1 MPSNGKIQLAQTGH
15 IMKLISKLQILA
27 YVSLFLIL
35 PGASFAGEPLFKV
48 DPTTNNGAKW
58 RIGYYEGGAYINY
71 QKQLTET
78 VKGLMQLGWL
88 ETAELPKQT
97 GESTDTLWT
106 WLSIE
111 AKSDY
116 IEFAADAHYSALWE
130 NDKRSKVEDEI
141 VFRLNHVKDID
152 LMIGMGTWAGKGLAN
167 YRHRTNTLVFST
179 SNPISSG
186 IIKSVQDSGFDH
198 VHVRVD
204 PKRNERQLMV
214 FHEMIGFHK
223 LGVVYEDSLA
233 GRSYAAIET
242 IESLA
247 KTHDFEIVRCHTKS
261 DISDKKLAEE
271 GVINCF
277 SKLAIKADAI
287 YVTQQ
292 GGVNSRSVPKL
303 VEIAN
308 QHKIPTFSQSGARE
322 VSYGVLASLSRA
334 GYKYVGRF
342 HAETIAKV
350 FNGAQPNQL
359 NQLYEEPPKIALNL
373 KTAEIIGFDPP
384 IVLMGATDEF
394 FDEIKVEVPN
404 S

>member
-1 MPSNGKIQLAQTGH
+1 M
-15 IMKLISKLQILA
+15 
-27 YVSLFLIL
+27 SLLL
-35 PGASFAGEPLFKV
+35 VCSGASFADEQLFKV
-48 DPTTNNGAKW
+48 DPITNNGKKW

-78 VKGLMQLGWL
+78 VKGLMQLGWMQK
-88 ETAELPKQT
+88 AELPEQT
-97 GESTDTLWT
+97 GEATDRLWA
-106 WLSIE
+106 WLSTE

-116 IEFAADAHYSALWE
+116 IEFVPDAHYSAFWE
-130 NDKRSKVEDEI
+130 NSKRSEVEDEI
-141 VFRLNHVKDID
+141 VFRLNNDKDID
-152 LMIGMGTWAGKGLAN
+152 LMIAMGTWAGKGLAN

-186 IIKSVQDSGFDH
+186 IIKSVEDSGFDH

-214 FHEMIGFHK
+214 FHEMIGFQK
-223 LGVVYEDSLA
+223 LGVIYEDSLA

-242 IESLA
+242 IEALS
-247 KTHDFEIVRCHTKS
+247 KTHNFDIVRCHTKS
-261 DISDKKLAEE
+261 DTSDQELAEQ

-277 SKLAIKADAI
+277 TEMVKTADAI

-292 GGVNSRSVPKL
+292 GGVNSRTIPVL

-308 QHKIPTFSQSGARE
+308 KHKIPTFSQSGARE
-322 VSYGVLASLSRA
+322 VSYGILASLSRA

-350 FNGAQPNQL
+350 FNGALPNQL

-384 IVLMGATDEF
+384 IVLLGATDEF
-394 FDEIKVEVPN
+394 FEDIIVSAQKSE
-404 S
+404 

>member
-1 MPSNGKIQLAQTGH
+1 
-15 IMKLISKLQILA
+15 MKFKSKLHLLLC
-27 YVSLFLIL
+27 VSLFLIL
-35 PGASFAGEPLFKV
+35 PSASYASDPIFKV
-48 DPTTNNGAKW
+48 DPTANKGEKW

-88 ETAELPKQT
+88 EMAELPKQS
-97 GESTDTLWT
+97 GESTDTLWA
-106 WLSIE
+106 WLSTE

-116 IEFAADAHYSALWE
+116 IQFVADAHYSAMWE
-130 NDKRSKVEDEI
+130 NDKRSEVEDQI
-141 VFRLNHVKDID
+141 VFRLNNVKDID

-167 YRHRTNTLVFST
+167 YRHRTNTLIFST

-186 IIKSVQDSGFDH
+186 IIKSVEDSGFDH

-204 PKRNERQLMV
+204 PKRNERQLKV
-214 FHEMIGFHK
+214 FHEMVGFHK

-242 IESLA
+242 IEALA
-247 KTHDFEIVRCHTKS
+247 KVHDFEIVRCHTKS
-261 DISDKKLAEE
+261 DISDKELAEE

-277 SKLAIKADAI
+277 NELVKDADAI

-308 QHKIPTFSQSGARE
+308 KHKIPTFSQSGAGE
-322 VSYGVLASLSRA
+322 VSFGILASLSRA

-384 IVLMGATDEF
+384 IVLLGATDEF
-394 FDEIKVEVPN
+394 FDEIK
-404 S
+404 

>member
-1 MPSNGKIQLAQTGH
+1 
-15 IMKLISKLQILA
+15 MKLKTKLQILICM
-27 YVSLFLIL
+27 SLFLIW
-35 PGASFAGEPLFKV
+35 PGASFAGEQLFKV
-48 DPTTNNGAKW
+48 DPITNDGKKW

-78 VKGLMQLGWL
+78 VKGLMQLGWV
-88 ETAELPKQT
+88 EKAQLPEQT
-97 GESTDTLWT
+97 GEETVTLWT
-106 WLSIE
+106 WLSTE

-116 IEFAADAHYSALWE
+116 LEFVADAHYSAFWE
-130 NDKRSKVEDEI
+130 NDKRSEVEDKI
-141 VFRLNHVKDID
+141 VFRLNNDKDID
-152 LMIGMGTWAGKGLAN
+152 LMIAMGTWAGKGLAN

-186 IIKSVQDSGFDH
+186 IIKSVEDSGFDH

-223 LGVVYEDSLA
+223 LGVIYEDSLA

-242 IESLA
+242 IEALS
-247 KTHDFEIVRCHTKS
+247 KTHDFEIVRCHTQS
-261 DISDKKLAEE
+261 DTSDQDLAEQ
-271 GVINCF
+271 GVIKCF
-277 SKLAIKADAI
+277 NKLVKDADAI

-292 GGVNSRSVPKL
+292 GGVNSRSIPTL

-308 QHKIPTFSQSGARE
+308 KHKIPTFSQSGARE
-322 VSYGVLASLSRA
+322 VSYGILASLSRA

-350 FNGAQPNQL
+350 FNGALPNQL

-384 IVLMGATDEF
+384 IVLLGATDEF
-394 FDEIKVEVPN
+394 FDDIIVAAKKSE
-404 S
+404 

>member
-1 MPSNGKIQLAQTGH
+1 MNIK
-15 IMKLISKLQILA
+15 SKLRVFLCM
-27 YVSLFLIL
+27 SLFLVW
-35 PGASFAGEPLFKV
+35 PGASFADDLLFKV
-48 DPTTNNGAKW
+48 EPTTNNGEKW

-71 QKQLTET
+71 QQQLTET

-88 ETAELPKQT
+88 ETADLPEQS
-97 GESTDTLWT
+97 GEATDTMWT
-106 WLSIE
+106 WLSTE
-111 AKSDY
+111 AKSEY
-116 IEFAADAHYSALWE
+116 IEFVADAHYSAMWE
-130 NDKRSKVEDEI
+130 KGKRTEVESEI
-141 VFRLNHVKDID
+141 VLRLNNDKDID

-186 IIKSVQDSGFDH
+186 IIKSVEDSGFDH

-204 PKRNERQLMV
+204 PKRNERQLKV

-242 IESLA
+242 IEALA
-247 KTHDFEIVRCHTKS
+247 KANNFKIVRCHTKS

-277 SKLAIKADAI
+277 SELVKDADAI

-292 GGVNSRSVPKL
+292 GGVNSRSIPIL

-308 QHKIPTFSQSGARE
+308 ENKIPTFSQSGAGE

-350 FNGAQPNQL
+350 LNGAQPNQL

-384 IVLMGATDEF
+384 IVLLGATDEF
-394 FDEIKVEVPN
+394 FEEIK
-404 S
+404 

>member
-1 MPSNGKIQLAQTGH
+1 VGRV
-15 IMKLISKLQILA
+15 MKMKSKLLVFI
-27 YVSLFLIL
+27 SLFLIWT
-35 PGASFAGEPLFKV
+35 GASFAGEELFKLE
-48 DPTTNNGAKW
+48 PTKNNGEKW

-78 VKGLMQLGWL
+78 VRGLMQLGWL
-88 ETAELPKQT
+88 ETADLPKQS
-97 GESTDTLWT
+97 GESTDTMWK
-106 WLSIE
+106 WLSTE

-116 IEFAADAHYSALWE
+116 IEFVANAHYSALWE
-130 NDKRSKVEDEI
+130 KDTRSKVEDEI
-141 VFRLNHVKDID
+141 VFRLNNDKDID

-186 IIKSVQDSGFDH
+186 IIKSVEDSGFDH

-204 PKRNERQLMV
+204 PKRNERQLKV
-214 FHEMIGFHK
+214 FHEMVGFQK

-233 GRSYAAIET
+233 GRSYAAIDTVEA
-242 IESLA
+242 LA
-247 KTHDFEIVRCHTKS
+247 KTHNFKIVRCHTKS
-261 DISDKKLAEE
+261 DTSDKKQAEK

-277 SKLAIKADAI
+277 NELVKKADAI

-292 GGVNSRSVPKL
+292 GGVNSRSVPSL
-303 VEIAN
+303 VKIAN
-308 QHKIPTFSQSGARE
+308 EHKIPTFSQSGAGE

-359 NQLYEEPPKIALNL
+359 DQLYEEPPKIALNL

-384 IVLMGATDEF
+384 IVLLGATDEL
-394 FDEIKVEVPN
+394 FDEIQTSKTPN

>member
-1 MPSNGKIQLAQTGH
+1 MKFKSKIL
-15 IMKLISKLQILA
+15 LII
-27 YVSLFLIL
+27 SLLLIW
-35 PGASFAGEPLFKV
+35 PVAGFAGENVFKV
-48 DPTTNNGAKW
+48 DPTKNNGEKW
-58 RIGYYEGGAYINY
+58 RVGYYEGGAYINY
-71 QKQLTET
+71 QQQLTET

-88 ETAELPKQT
+88 ETVTLPKQS
-97 GESTDTLWT
+97 GESTDLLWK
-106 WLSIE
+106 WLSTE
-111 AKSDY
+111 AKSEY
-116 IEFAADAHYSALWE
+116 IEFVADAHYTALWE
-130 NDKRSKVEDEI
+130 KDTRSKVEDQI
-141 VFRLNHVKDID
+141 VFRLNNDKDID

-186 IIKSVQDSGFDH
+186 IIKSVEDSGFDH

-204 PKRNERQLMV
+204 PKRNERQLKV

-233 GRSYAAIET
+233 GRSYAAIDT
-242 IESLA
+242 IEALA
-247 KTHDFEIVRCHTKS
+247 KTHDFEIIRCHTKS

-271 GVINCF
+271 GVIKCF
-277 SKLAIKADAI
+277 NKVAKRADAI

-292 GGVNSRSVPKL
+292 GGVNSRSVPLL

-308 QHKIPTFSQSGARE
+308 KNKIPTFSQSGAGE

-334 GYKYVGRF
+334 GYKFVGRF

-384 IVLMGATDEF
+384 IVLLGATDELF
-394 FDEIKVEVPN
+394 EEIKGNKSPN

>member
-1 MPSNGKIQLAQTGH
+1 MPNAI
-15 IMKLISKLQILA
+15 
-27 YVSLFLIL
+27 
-35 PGASFAGEPLFKV
+35 FAGEKNYKLS
-48 DPTTNNGAKW
+48 PTTNDSAKW
-58 RIGYYEGGAYINY
+58 RVGYYEGGAYTNY

-78 VKGLMQLGWL
+78 VKGLMQLGWI
-88 ETAELPKQT
+88 ETAELPRQT
-97 GESTDTLWT
+97 GETTDTLWK
-106 WLSIE
+106 WLATE

-116 IEFAADAHYSALWE
+116 IEFVANAHYSAMWE
-130 NDKRSKVEDEI
+130 KDLRAKVEDRI
-141 VFRLNHVKDID
+141 VLRLNNKKDID

-167 YRHRTNTLVFST
+167 YRHRTNTLIFST

-186 IIKSVQDSGFDH
+186 IIKSVEDSGFDH

-204 PKRNERQLMV
+204 PKRNERQLKV
-214 FHEMIGFHK
+214 FHEMFGFRK

-242 IESLA
+242 IEALS
-247 KTHDFEIVRCHTKS
+247 KTNNFEVVRCHAKS
-261 DISDKKLAEE
+261 DTSNKKQAEE

-277 SKLAIKADAI
+277 RQLAKKADAI

-292 GGVNSRSVPKL
+292 GGVNNRSVPIL
-303 VEIAN
+303 VQIAN
-308 QHKIPTFSQSGARE
+308 QHKIPTFSQSGAEE

-350 FNGAQPNQL
+350 FNGALPNQL

-373 KTAEIIGFDPP
+373 RTAEIIGFDPP
-384 IVLMGATDEF
+384 FVLLGATDEF
-394 FDEIKVEVPN
+394 FEKIVAEAPSN
-404 S
+404 WFWALLG

>member
-1 MPSNGKIQLAQTGH
+1 MKTKSILQL
-15 IMKLISKLQILA
+15 LVCISLVMIW
-27 YVSLFLIL
+27 
-35 PGASFAGEPLFKV
+35 PGSSVASEQLFKME
-48 DPTTNNGAKW
+48 PITNKGEKW

-71 QKQLTET
+71 QQQLTET

-88 ETAELPKQT
+88 ENAELPEQS
-97 GESTDTLWT
+97 GESTDMLWK
-106 WLSIE
+106 WLSTK

-116 IEFAADAHYSALWE
+116 IEFVADAHYSAFWE
-130 NDKRSKVEDEI
+130 KTKRVVVEDKI
-141 VFRLNHVKDID
+141 VFRLNNDKDID

-186 IIKSVQDSGFDH
+186 IIKSVEDSGFDH

-214 FHEMIGFHK
+214 FHEMIGFQK

-247 KTHDFEIVRCHTKS
+247 KTHDFKIVRCHTKS
-261 DISDKKLAEE
+261 DISDKELAEE
-271 GVINCF
+271 GVIKCF
-277 SKLAIKADAI
+277 KELAKKADAI

-292 GGVNSRSVPKL
+292 GGVNSRSIPRL
-303 VEIAN
+303 VEITN
-308 QHKIPTFSQSGARE
+308 KYKIPTFSQSGARE

-350 FNGAQPNQL
+350 LNGARPNQL

-394 FDEIKVEVPN
+394 FEEIIVAEPN

>member
-1 MPSNGKIQLAQTGH
+1 
-15 IMKLISKLQILA
+15 MKLKTKLQILICM
-27 YVSLFLIL
+27 SLFLVW
-35 PGASFAGEPLFKV
+35 PGASFAGEKLFKV
-48 DPTTNNGAKW
+48 DPITNDGKKW
-58 RIGYYEGGAYINY
+58 KIGYYEGGAYINY

-78 VKGLMQLGWL
+78 VKGLMQLGWV
-88 ETAELPKQT
+88 EKAELPEQT
-97 GESTDTLWT
+97 GEETVTLWT
-106 WLSIE
+106 WLSTE

-116 IEFAADAHYSALWE
+116 VEFVADAHYSAFWE
-130 NDKRSKVEDEI
+130 NDKRSEVEDEI
-141 VFRLNHVKDID
+141 VFRLNNDKDID
-152 LMIGMGTWAGKGLAN
+152 LMIAMGTWAGKGLAN

-186 IIKSVQDSGFDH
+186 IIKSVEDSGFDH

-223 LGVVYEDSLA
+223 LGVIYEDSLA

-242 IESLA
+242 IEALSE
-247 KTHDFEIVRCHTKS
+247 THDFEIVRCHTQS
-261 DISDKKLAEE
+261 DTSDQDLAEQ

-277 SKLAIKADAI
+277 NKLVKDADAI

-292 GGVNSRSVPKL
+292 GGVNSRSIPIL

-308 QHKIPTFSQSGARE
+308 KHKIPTFSQSGARE
-322 VSYGVLASLSRA
+322 VSYGILASLSRA

-350 FNGAQPNQL
+350 FNGALPNQL

-384 IVLMGATDEF
+384 IVLLGATDEF
-394 FDEIKVEVPN
+394 FDDIIVAAKKSE
-404 S
+404 

>member
-1 MPSNGKIQLAQTGH
+1 
-15 IMKLISKLQILA
+15 MKLKSKFLFCISLLLMWPVA
-27 YVSLFLIL
+27 
-35 PGASFAGEPLFKV
+35 GFADQHIFKV
-48 DPTTNNGAKW
+48 EPNTNDGEKW
-58 RIGYYEGGAYINY
+58 SVGYYEGGAYINY
-71 QKQLTET
+71 QQQLTET

-88 ETAELPKQT
+88 ETSDLPQQS
-97 GESTDTLWT
+97 GESTDTLWA
-106 WLSIE
+106 WLSTE
-111 AKSDY
+111 AKSEY
-116 IEFAADAHYSALWE
+116 IEFVADAHYSALWE
-130 NDKRSKVEDEI
+130 KDTRSKVEDEI
-141 VFRLNHVKDID
+141 VLRLNNDKDID

-186 IIKSVQDSGFDH
+186 IIKSVEDSGFDH

-204 PKRNERQLMV
+204 PKRNERQLKV
-214 FHEMIGFHK
+214 FHEMIGFEK

-233 GRSYAAIET
+233 GRSYAAIDT
-242 IESLA
+242 IEALA
-247 KTHDFEIVRCHTKS
+247 KTLDFDIIRCHTKS

-271 GVINCF
+271 GVIKCF
-277 SKLAIKADAI
+277 NQLAKKADAI

-292 GGVNSRSVPKL
+292 GGVNSRSVPFL

-308 QHKIPTFSQSGARE
+308 ESKIPTFSQSGAGE

-350 FNGAQPNQL
+350 LNGAQPNQL

-384 IVLMGATDEF
+384 IVLLGATDEL
-394 FDEIKVEVPN
+394 FDEIKESRAPN

>member
-1 MPSNGKIQLAQTGH
+1 
-15 IMKLISKLQILA
+15 MKLKSKLLVFI
-27 YVSLFLIL
+27 SLFLIW
-35 PGASFAGEPLFKV
+35 PAASFAAEPLFKV
-48 DPTTNNGAKW
+48 DPTTNNGEKW

-88 ETAELPKQT
+88 ETAELPKQS
-97 GESTDTLWT
+97 GEATDMLWD
-106 WLSIE
+106 WLSTKV
-111 AKSDY
+111 KSDY
-116 IEFAADAHYSALWE
+116 IEFVANAHYSALWE
-130 NDKRSKVEDEI
+130 NDKRGKVEDEI
-141 VFRLNHVKDID
+141 VFRLNNDKDID

-186 IIKSVQDSGFDH
+186 IIKSVEDSGFDH

-204 PKRNERQLMV
+204 PKRNERQLKV

-223 LGVVYEDSLA
+223 LGIVYEDSLT
-233 GRSYAAIET
+233 GRSYAAIDT
-242 IESLA
+242 IEALA
-247 KTHDFEIVRCHTKS
+247 KTHDFKIVRCHTKS
-261 DISDKKLAEE
+261 DTSDKELAEK
-271 GVINCF
+271 GVIKCF
-277 SKLAIKADAI
+277 KELVKKADAI

-292 GGVNSRSVPKL
+292 GGVSGRSIPTL

-308 QHKIPTFSQSGARE
+308 EHKIPTFSQSGARE

-342 HAETIAKV
+342 HAETIAKAL
-350 FNGAQPNQL
+350 NGAQPNQL

-394 FDEIKVEVPN
+394 FEEIN
-404 S
+404 SN

>member
-1 MPSNGKIQLAQTGH
+1 MKTKSILQL
-15 IMKLISKLQILA
+15 LVCISLVMIW
-27 YVSLFLIL
+27 
-35 PGASFAGEPLFKV
+35 PGSSVASEQLFKME
-48 DPTTNNGAKW
+48 PITNKGEKW

-71 QKQLTET
+71 QQQLTET

-88 ETAELPKQT
+88 ENAELPEQS
-97 GESTDTLWT
+97 GESTDVLWE
-106 WLSIE
+106 WLSTK

-116 IEFAADAHYSALWE
+116 IEFVADAHYSAFWE
-130 NDKRSKVEDEI
+130 KTKRVVVEDKI
-141 VFRLNHVKDID
+141 VFRLNNDKDID

-186 IIKSVQDSGFDH
+186 IIKSVEDSGFEH

-214 FHEMIGFHK
+214 FHEMIGFQK

-247 KTHDFEIVRCHTKS
+247 ETHDFKIVRCHTKS
-261 DISDKKLAEE
+261 DISDKELAEE
-271 GVINCF
+271 GVIKCF
-277 SKLAIKADAI
+277 KELAKKADAI

-292 GGVNSRSVPKL
+292 GGVNSRSIPRL
-303 VEIAN
+303 VEITN
-308 QHKIPTFSQSGARE
+308 NHKIPTFSQSGARE

-350 FNGAQPNQL
+350 LNGARPNQL

-394 FDEIKVEVPN
+394 FEEIIVAEPN

>member
-1 MPSNGKIQLAQTGH
+1 
-15 IMKLISKLQILA
+15 MKLKSKFLFIISLLLLWPVAGFADQQVFKLA
-27 YVSLFLIL
+27 
-35 PGASFAGEPLFKV
+35 
-48 DPTTNNGAKW
+48 PTTNDGEKW
-58 RIGYYEGGAYINY
+58 RVGYYEGGAYINY
-71 QKQLTET
+71 QQQLTET

-88 ETAELPKQT
+88 ETAVLPKQS
-97 GESTDTLWT
+97 GESTDTLWK
-106 WLSIE
+106 WLSTQ
-111 AKSDY
+111 AKSQY
-116 IEFAADAHYSALWE
+116 IEFVADAHYSAFWE
-130 NDKRSKVEDEI
+130 KDKRTNVENEI
-141 VFRLNHVKDID
+141 VIRLNNNKDID

-186 IIKSVQDSGFDH
+186 IIKSVEDSGFDH

-204 PKRNERQLMV
+204 PKRNERQLKV

-233 GRSYAAIET
+233 GRSYAAIDT
-242 IESLA
+242 IEALA
-247 KTHDFEIVRCHTKS
+247 KTHDFEIIRCHTKS

-271 GVINCF
+271 GVIKCF
-277 SKLAIKADAI
+277 NQLAKKADAI

-292 GGVNSRSVPKL
+292 GGVNSRSVPFL

-308 QHKIPTFSQSGARE
+308 KNKIPTFSQSGAGE

-384 IVLMGATDEF
+384 IVLLGATDEL
-394 FDEIKVEVPN
+394 FDEIKDSKGPN

>member
-1 MPSNGKIQLAQTGH
+1 
-15 IMKLISKLQILA
+15 MKLKSKLQLIVC
-27 YVSLFLIL
+27 VSLFLIW
-35 PGASFAGEPLFKV
+35 PGAGVASEQLFKV
-48 DPTTNNGAKW
+48 DPVTNNGEKW
-58 RIGYYEGGAYINY
+58 RVGYYEGGAYINY
-71 QKQLTET
+71 QQQLTET

-88 ETAELPKQT
+88 ETAELPEQS
-97 GESTDTLWT
+97 GESTDMLWE
-106 WLSIE
+106 WLSKK

-116 IEFAADAHYSALWE
+116 IEFVANAHYSALWE
-130 NDKRSKVEDEI
+130 DKNRKKVEDEI
-141 VFRLNHVKDID
+141 VFRLNNDKDID

-186 IIKSVQDSGFDH
+186 IIKSVEDSGFDH

-214 FHEMIGFHK
+214 FHEMIGFEK

-242 IESLA
+242 IEALA
-247 KTHDFEIVRCHTKS
+247 ETHDFRIIRCHTES
-261 DISDKKLAEE
+261 DTSDKRKAEE
-271 GVINCF
+271 GVVKCF
-277 SKLAIKADAI
+277 KELARKADAI

-292 GGVNSRSVPKL
+292 GGVSRRSIPML

-308 QHKIPTFSQSGARE
+308 KHKIPTFSQSGARE

-350 FNGAQPNQL
+350 LNGAQPNQL

-394 FDEIKVEVPN
+394 FEEIIVAEPN
-404 S
+404 K

>member
-1 MPSNGKIQLAQTGH
+1 
-15 IMKLISKLQILA
+15 MKFKSKLLVFI
-27 YVSLFLIL
+27 SLFLIL
-35 PGASFAGEPLFKV
+35 PGASFAGEKLFKV
-48 DPTTNNGAKW
+48 EPTTNNGEKW
-58 RIGYYEGGAYINY
+58 RVGYYEGGAYINY

-88 ETAELPKQT
+88 ETAVLPKQS
-97 GESTDTLWT
+97 GEATDKLWK
-106 WLSIE
+106 WLSTK
-111 AKSDY
+111 AKSEY
-116 IEFAADAHYSALWE
+116 IEFVADAHYTALWE
-130 NDKRSKVEDEI
+130 KDTRSKVEDEI
-141 VFRLNHVKDID
+141 VLRLNNNKDID

-186 IIKSVQDSGFDH
+186 IIKSVEDSGFDH

-204 PKRNERQLMV
+204 PKRNERQLKV

-223 LGVVYEDSLA
+223 LGVAYEDSLA
-233 GRSYAAIET
+233 GRSYAAIDT
-242 IESLA
+242 IEALA
-247 KTHDFEIVRCHTKS
+247 RTHNFKIVRCHTKS

-271 GVINCF
+271 GVIKCF
-277 SKLAIKADAI
+277 KKLAKKADAI

-292 GGVNSRSVPKL
+292 GGVNSRSVPLL

-308 QHKIPTFSQSGARE
+308 KSKIPTFSQSGADE

-350 FNGAQPNQL
+350 FNGAQPNEL

-384 IVLMGATDEF
+384 IVLLGATDEMF
-394 FDEIKVEVPN
+394 EEIKEKEVPN

>member
-1 MPSNGKIQLAQTGH
+1 MNVRL
-15 IMKLISKLQILA
+15 KLLLL
-27 YVSLFLIL
+27 VSLFTIW
-35 PGASFAGEPLFKV
+35 PGASFAAEQTFKV
-48 DPTTNNGAKW
+48 DPIANGGQKW

-71 QKQLTET
+71 QQQLTET
-78 VKGLMQLGWL
+78 VKGLMQLGWI
-88 ETAELPKQT
+88 EPAELPTQS
-97 GESTDTLWT
+97 GESTDTLWA
-106 WLSIE
+106 WLSTK

-116 IEFAADAHYSALWE
+116 IEFVADAHYSAMWE
-130 NDKRSKVEDEI
+130 NAKRTKIEDNI
-141 VFRLNHVKDID
+141 VFRLNNDKDID
-152 LMIGMGTWAGKGLAN
+152 LMIAMGTWAGKGLAN

-186 IIKSVQDSGFDH
+186 IIKSVEDSGFDH

-204 PKRNERQLMV
+204 PKRNERQLLV
-214 FHEMIGFHK
+214 FHEMIGFQK

-233 GRSYAAIET
+233 GRSYAAIDT
-242 IESLA
+242 IEKLA
-247 KTHDFEIVRCHTKS
+247 KSQNFEIVRCHTKS

-277 SKLAIKADAI
+277 TELAKNADAI

-292 GGVNSRSVPKL
+292 GGVNSGSIPTL

-322 VSYGVLASLSRA
+322 VSNGVLASLSRA

-342 HAETIAKV
+342 HAKTIAKV
-350 FNGAQPNQL
+350 LNGAQPNQL

-384 IVLMGATDEF
+384 LVLLGATDEF
-394 FDEIKVEVPN
+394 FDEIK
-404 S
+404 

>member
-1 MPSNGKIQLAQTGH
+1 
-15 IMKLISKLQILA
+15 MKFKSKLLVFI
-27 YVSLFLIL
+27 SLFLIL
-35 PGASFAGEPLFKV
+35 PGASFAGEKLFKV
-48 DPTTNNGAKW
+48 EPTTNNGEKW
-58 RIGYYEGGAYINY
+58 RVGYYEGGAYINY

-88 ETAELPKQT
+88 ETAVLPKQS
-97 GESTDTLWT
+97 GEATDKLWK
-106 WLSIE
+106 WLSTK
-111 AKSDY
+111 AKSEY
-116 IEFAADAHYSALWE
+116 IEFVADAHYTALWE
-130 NDKRSKVEDEI
+130 KDTRSKVEDEI
-141 VFRLNHVKDID
+141 VLRLNNNKDID

-186 IIKSVQDSGFDH
+186 IIKSVEDTGFDH

-204 PKRNERQLMV
+204 PKRNERQLKV

-223 LGVVYEDSLA
+223 LGVAYEDSLA
-233 GRSYAAIET
+233 GRSYAAIDT
-242 IESLA
+242 IEALA
-247 KTHDFEIVRCHTKS
+247 RTHNFKIVRCHTKS

-271 GVINCF
+271 GVIKCF
-277 SKLAIKADAI
+277 KKLAKKADAI

-292 GGVNSRSVPKL
+292 GGVNSRSVPLL

-308 QHKIPTFSQSGARE
+308 KSKIPTFSQSGADE

-350 FNGAQPNQL
+350 FNGAQPNEL

-384 IVLMGATDEF
+384 IVLLGATDEMF
-394 FDEIKVEVPN
+394 EEIKEKEAPN

>member
-1 MPSNGKIQLAQTGH
+1 
-15 IMKLISKLQILA
+15 MKLKAKLHWLICM
-27 YVSLFLIL
+27 SLLL
-35 PGASFAGEPLFKV
+35 VCSGASFADEQLFKL
-48 DPTTNNGAKW
+48 DPITNNGKKW

-71 QKQLTET
+71 QKQVTET
-78 VKGLMQLGWL
+78 VKGLMQLGWVQK
-88 ETAELPKQT
+88 AELPEQT
-97 GESTDTLWT
+97 GEATDTLWA
-106 WLSIE
+106 WLSTE

-116 IEFAADAHYSALWE
+116 IEFVPDAHYSAFWE
-130 NDKRSKVEDEI
+130 NDKRSEVEDKI
-141 VFRLNHVKDID
+141 VFRLNNDKDID
-152 LMIGMGTWAGKGLAN
+152 LMIAMGTWAGKGLAN

-186 IIKSVQDSGFDH
+186 IIKSVEDSGFDH

-214 FHEMIGFHK
+214 FHEMIGFQK
-223 LGVVYEDSLA
+223 LGVIYEDSLA

-242 IESLA
+242 IEALS
-247 KTHDFEIVRCHTKS
+247 KTHNFDIVRCHTKS
-261 DISDKKLAEE
+261 DTSDQELAEQ

-277 SKLAIKADAI
+277 TEMVKEADAI

-292 GGVNSRSVPKL
+292 GGVNSRTIPVL

-308 QHKIPTFSQSGARE
+308 KHKIPTFSQSGARE
-322 VSYGVLASLSRA
+322 VSYGILASLSRA

-350 FNGAQPNQL
+350 FNGALPNQL

-384 IVLMGATDEF
+384 IVLLGATDEF
-394 FDEIKVEVPN
+394 FEDIIVAAQKSE
-404 S
+404 

>member
-1 MPSNGKIQLAQTGH
+1 MGS
-15 IMKLISKLQILA
+15 IMKLKSKLHFLVCI
-27 YVSLFLIL
+27 SLFITW
-35 PGASFAGEPLFKV
+35 PFSSFSSEELFAV
-48 DPTTNNGAKW
+48 DPVTNNGEKW

-88 ETAELPKQT
+88 VTAELPKQS
-97 GESTDTLWT
+97 GESTDTLWK
-106 WLSIE
+106 WLSTE
-111 AKSDY
+111 ARSEY
-116 IEFAADAHYSALWE
+116 IEFVADAHYSAFWE
-130 NDKRSKVEDEI
+130 KTKRSKVEDEI
-141 VFRLNHVKDID
+141 VLRLNNEKDID

-186 IIKSVQDSGFDH
+186 IIKSVEDSGFDH

-204 PKRNERQLMV
+204 PKRNERQLLV

-233 GRSYAAIET
+233 GRAYAAIDT
-242 IESLA
+242 IEALA
-247 KTHDFEIVRCHTKS
+247 KTHNFEIARCHTKS
-261 DISDKKLAEE
+261 DISDKKAAEE

-277 SKLAIKADAI
+277 RELTKSADAI

-292 GGVNSRSVPKL
+292 GGVNSRSIPVL
-303 VEIAN
+303 VDIAN
-308 QHKIPTFSQSGARE
+308 QHKIPTFSQSGAEE
-322 VSYGVLASLSRA
+322 VSYGILASLSRA

-359 NQLYEEPPKIALNL
+359 RQLYEEPPKIALNL

-384 IVLMGATDEF
+384 IVLLGATDEF
-394 FDEIKVEVPN
+394 FEEIIVKLPN

>member
-1 MPSNGKIQLAQTGH
+1 
-15 IMKLISKLQILA
+15 MKLTTILRFL
-27 YVSLFLIL
+27 VCMSLFLIW
-35 PGASFAGEPLFKV
+35 PGASFAGEQLFKV
-48 DPTTNNGAKW
+48 DPITNDGKKW

-78 VKGLMQLGWL
+78 VKGLMQLGWVEKAQL
-88 ETAELPKQT
+88 PEQSGEETE
-97 GESTDTLWT
+97 TLWT
-106 WLSIE
+106 WLSTE

-116 IEFAADAHYSALWE
+116 VEFVADAHYSAFWE
-130 NDKRSKVEDEI
+130 NDKRSEVEDKI
-141 VFRLNHVKDID
+141 VFRLNNDKDID
-152 LMIGMGTWAGKGLAN
+152 LMIAMGTWAGKGLAN

-186 IIKSVQDSGFDH
+186 IIKSVEDSGFDH

-223 LGVVYEDSLA
+223 LGVIYEDSLA

-242 IESLA
+242 IEALS
-247 KTHDFEIVRCHTKS
+247 KTHDFEIVRCHTQS
-261 DISDKKLAEE
+261 DTSDQESAEQ

-277 SKLAIKADAI
+277 KELVKDADAI

-292 GGVNSRSVPKL
+292 GGVNSRSIPTL

-308 QHKIPTFSQSGARE
+308 RNKIPTFSQSGARE
-322 VSYGVLASLSRA
+322 VSYGILASLSRA

-350 FNGAQPNQL
+350 FNGAMPNQL

-384 IVLMGATDEF
+384 IVLLGATDEF
-394 FDEIKVEVPN
+394 FDDIIVTAKKSE
-404 S
+404 

>member
-1 MPSNGKIQLAQTGH
+1 
-15 IMKLISKLQILA
+15 MKLKSKLI
-27 YVSLFLIL
+27 FLIGMSLLLLL
-35 PGASFAGEPLFKV
+35 PGASFADEQTFKV
-48 DPTTNNGAKW
+48 DPITNDGKKW

-78 VKGLMQLGWL
+78 VKGLMQLGWM
-88 ETAELPKQT
+88 ETAELPKQS
-97 GESTDTLWT
+97 GESTDVLWT
-106 WLSIE
+106 WLSTE
-111 AKSDY
+111 AKSNY
-116 IEFAADAHYSALWE
+116 LEFVADAHYSAMWE
-130 NDKRSKVEDEI
+130 NDKRIKTEDEI
-141 VFRLNHVKDID
+141 VLRLNNVKDID

-186 IIKSVQDSGFDH
+186 IIKSVEDSGFDH

-214 FHEMIGFHK
+214 FHEMIGFQK
-223 LGVVYEDSLA
+223 LGVAYEDSLA
-233 GRSYAAIET
+233 GRAYAAIEA

-247 KTHDFEIVRCHTKS
+247 KERNFEVVRCHTKS
-261 DISDKKLAEE
+261 DIADKKLAEE
-271 GVINCF
+271 GVIKCF
-277 SKLAIKADAI
+277 SELVKQADAI

-292 GGVNSRSVPKL
+292 GGVNSRSIPKL
-303 VEIAN
+303 VDIAN
-308 QHKIPTFSQSGARE
+308 QHKIPTFSQTGAGE

-342 HAETIAKV
+342 HAKTIAKV
-350 FNGAQPNQL
+350 LNGAEPNQL
-359 NQLYEEPPKIALNL
+359 TQLYEEPPKIALNL

-394 FDEIKVEVPN
+394 FEDIKIADPD

>member
-1 MPSNGKIQLAQTGH
+1 MNVRL
-15 IMKLISKLQILA
+15 KLLLL
-27 YVSLFLIL
+27 VSLFTIW
-35 PGASFAGEPLFKV
+35 PSASFAAEQTFKV
-48 DPTTNNGAKW
+48 DPIANSGQKW

-71 QKQLTET
+71 QQQLTET
-78 VKGLMQLGWL
+78 VKGLMQLGWI
-88 ETAELPKQT
+88 EPAELPKQS
-97 GESTDTLWT
+97 GETTDTLWG
-106 WLSIE
+106 WLSTK

-116 IEFAADAHYSALWE
+116 IEFVADAHYSAMWE
-130 NDKRSKVEDEI
+130 NAKRTKIEDKI
-141 VFRLNHVKDID
+141 VFRLNNDKDID
-152 LMIGMGTWAGKGLAN
+152 LMIAMGTWAGKGLAN

-186 IIKSVQDSGFDH
+186 IIKSVEDSGFDH

-204 PKRNERQLMV
+204 PKRNERQLLV
-214 FHEMIGFHK
+214 FHEMIGFQK

-233 GRSYAAIET
+233 GRSYAAIDT
-242 IESLA
+242 IEKLA
-247 KTHDFEIVRCHTKS
+247 KSQDFEIVRCHTKS

-277 SKLAIKADAI
+277 TELAKNADAI

-292 GGVNSRSVPKL
+292 GGVNSGSIPTL

-322 VSYGVLASLSRA
+322 VSNGVLASLSRA

-342 HAETIAKV
+342 HAKTIAKV
-350 FNGAQPNQL
+350 LNGAQPNQL

-384 IVLMGATDEF
+384 LVLLGATDEF
-394 FDEIKVEVPN
+394 FDEIK
-404 S
+404 

>member
-1 MPSNGKIQLAQTGH
+1 M
-15 IMKLISKLQILA
+15 
-27 YVSLFLIL
+27 SLLMVL
-35 PGASFAGEPLFKV
+35 PGLNLSAGEPFKM
-48 DPTTNNGAKW
+48 DTITKDGKKW

-88 ETAELPKQT
+88 ETSELPEQS
-97 GESTDTLWT
+97 GESTDTLWK
-106 WLSIE
+106 WLSTE

-116 IEFAADAHYSALWE
+116 IEFVADAHYSAFWE
-130 NDKRSKVEDEI
+130 KANRSKVEDKI
-141 VFRLNHVKDID
+141 VLRLNNDKDID
-152 LMIGMGTWAGKGLAN
+152 LMIAMGTWAGKGLAN

-186 IIKSVQDSGFDH
+186 IIKSVEDSGFDH

-204 PKRNERQLMV
+204 PKRNERQLLV
-214 FHEMIGFHK
+214 FHEMVGFHK

-247 KTHDFEIVRCHTKS
+247 KAHSFDVVRCHTKS

-277 SKLAIKADAI
+277 RELAKEADAI

-292 GGVNSRSVPKL
+292 GGVNSRSVPAL

-308 QHKIPTFSQSGARE
+308 QHKIPTFSQTGAEE

-334 GYKYVGRF
+334 GYKYVGQF

-350 FNGAQPNQL
+350 LNGAQPNEL

-373 KTAEIIGFDPP
+373 KTAGIIGFDPP
-384 IVLMGATDEF
+384 MILLGAADEL
-394 FDEIKVEVPN
+394 FDEIILVEPDT
-404 S
+404 

>member
-1 MPSNGKIQLAQTGH
+1 
-15 IMKLISKLQILA
+15 MKLKSKLQLLVCI
-27 YVSLFLIL
+27 SLFLIW
-35 PGASFAGEPLFKV
+35 PSVSVAGEPVFKV
-48 DPTTNNGAKW
+48 DPTTNNGERW

-78 VKGLMQLGWL
+78 VKGLMQLGWM
-88 ETAELPKQT
+88 ETVELPKQS
-97 GESTDTLWT
+97 GESTDTLWA
-106 WLSIE
+106 WLSTE

-116 IEFAADAHYSALWE
+116 IEFVADAHYSALWAK
-130 NDKRSKVEDEI
+130 DRRSKVEDEI
-141 VFRLNHVKDID
+141 VFRLNSDKDID

-186 IIKSVQDSGFDH
+186 IIKSVEDSGFDH

-242 IESLA
+242 IEALA
-247 KTHDFEIVRCHTKS
+247 ETHDFDIVRCHTKS
-261 DISDKKLAEE
+261 DTSDKELAEQ

-277 SKLAIKADAI
+277 NNLVKKADAI

-308 QHKIPTFSQSGARE
+308 KHKIPTFSQSGARE

-350 FNGAQPNQL
+350 LNGAQPNQL

-394 FDEIKVEVPN
+394 FEEIIVIEPN

>member
-1 MPSNGKIQLAQTGH
+1 
-15 IMKLISKLQILA
+15 MKLKSKFLLVISLLLLWPVA
-27 YVSLFLIL
+27 
-35 PGASFAGEPLFKV
+35 GFAGQQIFKV
-48 DPTTNNGAKW
+48 EPTTNDGEKW

-71 QKQLTET
+71 QQQLTET

-88 ETAELPKQT
+88 ETADLPRQS
-97 GESTDTLWT
+97 GESTDMLWK
-106 WLSIE
+106 WLSTE
-111 AKSDY
+111 AKSEY
-116 IEFAADAHYSALWE
+116 IKFIADAHYTALWE
-130 NDKRSKVEDEI
+130 KNTRIKMEDEI
-141 VFRLNHVKDID
+141 VLRLNNDKDID

-186 IIKSVQDSGFDH
+186 IIKSVEDSGFDH

-204 PKRNERQLMV
+204 PKRNERQLKV
-214 FHEMIGFHK
+214 FHEMIEFHK

-233 GRSYAAIET
+233 GRSYAAIDT
-242 IESLA
+242 IEALA
-247 KTHDFEIVRCHTKS
+247 KTHDFEIIRCHTKS

-271 GVINCF
+271 GVIKCF
-277 SKLAIKADAI
+277 NQLAKKADAI

-292 GGVNSRSVPKL
+292 GGVNSRSVPFL

-308 QHKIPTFSQSGARE
+308 ENKIPTFSQSGAGE

-334 GYKYVGRF
+334 GYKYVGQF

-384 IVLMGATDEF
+384 IVLLGATDEL
-394 FDEIKVEVPN
+394 FDEIKDSRAPN

>member
-1 MPSNGKIQLAQTGH
+1 
-15 IMKLISKLQILA
+15 MKLKSKLL
-27 YVSLFLIL
+27 VFLSLLLIL
-35 PGASFAGEPLFKV
+35 PGASFADELIFKV
-48 DPTTNNGAKW
+48 DPTKNNGEKW
-58 RIGYYEGGAYINY
+58 RVGYYEGGAYINY
-71 QKQLTET
+71 QQQLTAT

-88 ETAELPKQT
+88 ETAILPKQS
-97 GESTDTLWT
+97 GESTDTMWK
-106 WLSIE
+106 WLSTE
-111 AKSDY
+111 AKSEY
-116 IEFAADAHYSALWE
+116 IEFVADAHYSALWE
-130 NDKRSKVEDEI
+130 KDTRSKVEDEI
-141 VFRLNHVKDID
+141 VLRLNNVKDID

-186 IIKSVQDSGFDH
+186 IIKSVEDSGFDH

-204 PKRNERQLMV
+204 PKRNERQLKV
-214 FHEMIGFHK
+214 FHEMIGFRK

-233 GRSYAAIET
+233 GRSYAAIDT
-242 IESLA
+242 IEALA
-247 KTHDFEIVRCHTKS
+247 KTHNFKIIRCHTKS

-271 GVINCF
+271 GVIKCF
-277 SKLAIKADAI
+277 KKLVKKADAI

-292 GGVNSRSVPKL
+292 GGVNSRSVPLL

-308 QHKIPTFSQSGARE
+308 KNKIPTFSQSGAGE

-373 KTAEIIGFDPP
+373 KTAEIIGYDPP
-384 IVLMGATDEF
+384 IMLLGATDEMF
-394 FDEIKVEVPN
+394 EEIKESEVPN

>member
-1 MPSNGKIQLAQTGH
+1 
-15 IMKLISKLQILA
+15 MKLKSKLNFLVGI
-27 YVSLFLIL
+27 SLLLLL
-35 PGASFAGEPLFKV
+35 PAAGFADEPLFKV
-48 DPTTNNGAKW
+48 DPTTNNGEKW
-58 RIGYYEGGAYINY
+58 YIGYYEGGAYINY

-78 VKGLMQLGWL
+78 IKGLMQLGWM
-88 ETAELPKQT
+88 ETAELPKQS
-97 GESTDTLWT
+97 GESTDILWK
-106 WLSIE
+106 WLSTE

-116 IEFAADAHYSALWE
+116 IEFVADAHYSAMWE
-130 NDKRSKVEDEI
+130 NDKRNEI
-141 VFRLNHVKDID
+141 ENQIVLRLNNVKDID

-186 IIKSVQDSGFDH
+186 IIKSVEDSGFDH

-204 PKRNERQLMV
+204 PKRNERQLKV

-223 LGVVYEDSLA
+223 LGVAYEDSLA
-233 GRSYAAIET
+233 GRAYAAIET
-242 IESLA
+242 IEALSETLN
-247 KTHDFEIVRCHTKS
+247 FEIIRCHTKS
-261 DISDKKLAEE
+261 DIADKKLAEE
-271 GVINCF
+271 GVMKCF
-277 SKLAIKADAI
+277 TELSKKADAI

-292 GGVNSRSVPKL
+292 GGVNSRSIPKL
-303 VEIAN
+303 VKITN
-308 QHKIPTFSQSGARE
+308 QYKIPTFSQSGARE

-350 FNGAQPNQL
+350 FNGAQPSQL

-384 IVLMGATDEF
+384 IVLLGATDEF
-394 FDEIKVEVPN
+394 FEEIKEEIPN

>member
-1 MPSNGKIQLAQTGH
+1 MNV
-15 IMKLISKLQILA
+15 KLKLKLLLL
-27 YVSLFLIL
+27 VSLFTIW
-35 PGASFAGEPLFKV
+35 PSASFAAEQTFKV
-48 DPTTNNGAKW
+48 DPVSNNGQKW

-71 QKQLTET
+71 QQQLTET

-88 ETAELPKQT
+88 EPAELPKQS
-97 GESTDTLWT
+97 GESTDTLWA
-106 WLSIE
+106 WLSTK

-116 IEFAADAHYSALWE
+116 IEFVADGHYSAMWE
-130 NDKRSKVEDEI
+130 NAKRTKMEDKI
-141 VFRLNHVKDID
+141 VLRLNNDKDID
-152 LMIGMGTWAGKGLAN
+152 LMIAMGTWAGKGLAN

-186 IIKSVQDSGFDH
+186 IIKSVEDSGFDH

-204 PKRNERQLMV
+204 PKRNERQLLV

-223 LGVVYEDSLA
+223 LGVVYEDTLA

-242 IESLA
+242 IENLA
-247 KTHDFEIVRCHTKS
+247 KSQDFEIIRCHAKS
-261 DISDKKLAEE
+261 DTSDKKLAEK

-277 SKLAIKADAI
+277 TELVKKADAI

-292 GGVNSRSVPKL
+292 GGVNSGSIPAL
-303 VEIAN
+303 VKIAN
-308 QHKIPTFSQSGARE
+308 QNKVPTFSQSGARE
-322 VSYGVLASLSRA
+322 VSFGVLASLSRA

-350 FNGAQPNQL
+350 FNGAEPNQL

-384 IVLMGATDEF
+384 LVLLGATDEF
-394 FDEIKVEVPN
+394 FDEIK
-404 S
+404 

>member
-1 MPSNGKIQLAQTGH
+1 
-15 IMKLISKLQILA
+15 MKLKSRFLLFISLLLLWP
-27 YVSLFLIL
+27 VV
-35 PGASFAGEPLFKV
+35 GFADQTIFKV
-48 DPTTNNGAKW
+48 EPTTNDGEKW
-58 RIGYYEGGAYINY
+58 RVGYYEGGAYINY
-71 QKQLTET
+71 QQQLTET

-88 ETAELPKQT
+88 ETADLPRQS
-97 GESTDTLWT
+97 GESTDTLWK
-106 WLSIE
+106 WLSTE
-111 AKSDY
+111 SKSEY
-116 IEFAADAHYSALWE
+116 IEFIADAHYTALWE
-130 NDKRSKVEDEI
+130 KNTRIKMEDEI
-141 VFRLNHVKDID
+141 VFRLNNDKDID

-186 IIKSVQDSGFDH
+186 IIKSVEDSGFDH

-204 PKRNERQLMV
+204 PKRNERQLKV

-233 GRSYAAIET
+233 GRSYAAIDT
-242 IESLA
+242 IEALA
-247 KTHDFEIVRCHTKS
+247 KTHDFEIIRCHTKS

-271 GVINCF
+271 GVIKCF
-277 SKLAIKADAI
+277 NQLAKKADAI

-292 GGVNSRSVPKL
+292 GGVNSRSVPFL

-308 QHKIPTFSQSGARE
+308 ENKIPTFSQSGAGE

-384 IVLMGATDEF
+384 IVLLGATDEL
-394 FDEIKVEVPN
+394 FDEIKDSRTPN

>member
-1 MPSNGKIQLAQTGH
+1 MGRVMKI
-15 IMKLISKLQILA
+15 KSKLQLI
-27 YVSLFLIL
+27 VCIGLFMIW
-35 PGASFAGEPLFKV
+35 PGTSFASELIFKV
-48 DPTTNNGAKW
+48 EPITNNGEKW

-71 QKQLTET
+71 QQQLTET

-88 ETAELPKQT
+88 ETAELPKQS
-97 GESTDTLWT
+97 GESTDMLWK
-106 WLSIE
+106 WLSTK

-116 IEFAADAHYSALWE
+116 IEFVADAHYSAFWE
-130 NDKRSKVEDEI
+130 KTKRGEVEDKI
-141 VFRLNHVKDID
+141 VLRLNNDEDID

-186 IIKSVQDSGFDH
+186 IIKSVEDSGFDH

-214 FHEMIGFHK
+214 FHEMIGFQK

-233 GRSYAAIET
+233 GRSYAAIDA

-247 KTHDFEIVRCHTKS
+247 ETHDFKIVRCHTKS
-261 DISDKKLAEE
+261 DISDKELAEE
-271 GVINCF
+271 GVIKCF
-277 SKLAIKADAI
+277 KELARKADAI

-292 GGVNSRSVPKL
+292 GGVNSRSIPTL

-308 QHKIPTFSQSGARE
+308 KHKIPTFSQSGARE

-350 FNGAQPNQL
+350 LNGAQPNQL

-394 FDEIKVEVPN
+394 FEEIIVAEPN

>member
-1 MPSNGKIQLAQTGH
+1 MKI
-15 IMKLISKLQILA
+15 KLKLMFLI
-27 YVSLFLIL
+27 YVSLFMFS
-35 PGASFAGEPLFKV
+35 PSASFAKELTFKV
-48 DPTTNNGAKW
+48 EPITNNGEKW

-78 VKGLMQLGWL
+78 VRGLMQLGWL
-88 ETAELPKQT
+88 ETAILPKQS
-97 GESTDTLWT
+97 GESTDVLWA
-106 WLSIE
+106 WLSSK

-116 IEFAADAHYSALWE
+116 IEFVADAHYSAYWE
-130 NDKRSKVEDEI
+130 KAKSSKVEDDI
-141 VFRLNHVKDID
+141 VLRLNQKKDID

-186 IIKSVQDSGFDH
+186 IIKSVEDSGFDH

-204 PKRNERQLMV
+204 PKRNERQLKV
-214 FHEMIGFHK
+214 FHEMIGFQK

-233 GRSYAAIET
+233 GRSYAAIES

-247 KTHDFEIVRCHTKS
+247 KTHSFDIVRCHTKS
-261 DISDKKLAEE
+261 DTSDKKLAEQ
-271 GVINCF
+271 GVVNCF
-277 SKLAIKADAI
+277 TELVKEADAI

-292 GGVNSRSVPKL
+292 GGINSNSVPLL

-308 QHKIPTFSQSGARE
+308 KNKIPTFSQSGARE
-322 VSYGVLASLSRA
+322 VSYGMLASLSRA

-350 FNGAQPNQL
+350 LNGALPNQL

-384 IVLMGATDEF
+384 IVLLGATDEL
-394 FDEIKVEVPN
+394 FDEIITE
-404 S
+404 

>member
-1 MPSNGKIQLAQTGH
+1 
-15 IMKLISKLQILA
+15 MKLKSKFLLVISLLLLWPVA
-27 YVSLFLIL
+27 
-35 PGASFAGEPLFKV
+35 GFAGQQIFKV
-48 DPTTNNGAKW
+48 EPTTNDGEKW
-58 RIGYYEGGAYINY
+58 RVGYYEGGAYINY
-71 QKQLTET
+71 QQQLTET
-78 VKGLMQLGWL
+78 VRGLMQLGWL
-88 ETAELPKQT
+88 ETADLPRQS
-97 GESTDTLWT
+97 GESTDMLWK
-106 WLSIE
+106 WLSTE
-111 AKSDY
+111 AKSEY
-116 IEFAADAHYSALWE
+116 IKFIADAHYTALWE
-130 NDKRSKVEDEI
+130 KDTRIKMEDEI
-141 VFRLNHVKDID
+141 VFRLNNDKDID

-186 IIKSVQDSGFDH
+186 IIKSVEDSGFDH

-204 PKRNERQLMV
+204 PKRNERQLKV
-214 FHEMIGFHK
+214 FHEMIEFHK

-233 GRSYAAIET
+233 GRSYAAIDT
-242 IESLA
+242 IEALA
-247 KTHDFEIVRCHTKS
+247 KTHDFEIIRCHTKS

-271 GVINCF
+271 GVIKCF
-277 SKLAIKADAI
+277 NQLAKKADAI

-292 GGVNSRSVPKL
+292 GGVNSRSVPFL

-308 QHKIPTFSQSGARE
+308 ENKIPTFSQSGAGE

-334 GYKYVGRF
+334 GYKYVGQF

-384 IVLMGATDEF
+384 IVLLGATDEL
-394 FDEIKVEVPN
+394 FDEIKDSRAPN

>member
-1 MPSNGKIQLAQTGH
+1 
-15 IMKLISKLQILA
+15 MKFKSKLLVFI
-27 YVSLFLIL
+27 SLFLIL
-35 PGASFAGEPLFKV
+35 PGASFAGEKLFKV
-48 DPTTNNGAKW
+48 EPTTNNGEKW
-58 RIGYYEGGAYINY
+58 RVGYYEGGAYINY

-88 ETAELPKQT
+88 ETAVLPKQS
-97 GESTDTLWT
+97 GEATDKLWK
-106 WLSIE
+106 WLSTK
-111 AKSDY
+111 AKSEY
-116 IEFAADAHYSALWE
+116 IEFVADAHYTALWE
-130 NDKRSKVEDEI
+130 KDTRSKVEDEI
-141 VFRLNHVKDID
+141 VLRLNNNKDID

-186 IIKSVQDSGFDH
+186 IIKSVEDSGFDH

-204 PKRNERQLMV
+204 PKRNERQLKV

-223 LGVVYEDSLA
+223 LGVAYEDSLA
-233 GRSYAAIET
+233 GRSYAAIDT
-242 IESLA
+242 IEALA
-247 KTHDFEIVRCHTKS
+247 RTHNFKIVRCHTKS

-271 GVINCF
+271 GVIKCF
-277 SKLAIKADAI
+277 KKLAKKADAI

-292 GGVNSRSVPKL
+292 GGVNSRSVPLL

-308 QHKIPTFSQSGARE
+308 KSKIPTFSQSGADE

-350 FNGAQPNQL
+350 FNGAQPNEL

-384 IVLMGATDEF
+384 IVLLGATDEMF
-394 FDEIKVEVPN
+394 EEIKEKEAPN